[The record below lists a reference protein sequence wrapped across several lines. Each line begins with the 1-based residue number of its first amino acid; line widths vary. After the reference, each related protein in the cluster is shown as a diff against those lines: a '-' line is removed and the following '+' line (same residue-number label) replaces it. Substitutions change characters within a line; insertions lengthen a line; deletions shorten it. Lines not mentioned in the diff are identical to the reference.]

1 MPIVRLVNPRHS
13 HGSRVGQWRSS
24 AAEGVIDMAHKR
36 YRVHR
41 HHSYFGHHRNPF
53 NTEVMGTA
61 AWAMG
66 GGVLATWVPTVVAS
80 GFNSGWGGVAA
91 TGVTAFA
98 LGWAGERFVSAKA
111 GNGLLIGGLVA
122 TFGKAVAQ
130 LLGKQLVTFQLGQ
143 YTNTWFGPPYNSQ
156 GILQTTANPNAPVL
170 AAAGSST
177 SAAMHGLLGRSQGG
191 RMSRSRFSR

>member
-13 HGSRVGQWRSS
+13 HGSRVGDWRSS
-24 AAEGVIDMAHKR
+24 AAEGVIDMAHRR

-41 HHSYFGHHRNPF
+41 HHHGYFGHRRNPF
-53 NTEVMGTA
+53 NTDIMGTA

-66 GGVLATWVPTVVAS
+66 GGVLATWAPTVVAAS
-80 GFNSGWGGVAA
+80 FNTGWGGVAA
-91 TGVTAFA
+91 TGVAA
-98 LGWAGERFVSAKA
+98 VAVSWIGKKFVSEKA

-143 YTNTWFGPPYNSQ
+143 YTNTWFGPPYNST
-156 GILQTTANPNAPVL
+156 GILQNTPNPYVPPP
-170 AAAGSST
+170 AAASGT
-177 SAAMHGLLGRSQGG
+177 AAAMHGLLGRSGG
-191 RMSRSRFSR
+191 RFRSRFAR